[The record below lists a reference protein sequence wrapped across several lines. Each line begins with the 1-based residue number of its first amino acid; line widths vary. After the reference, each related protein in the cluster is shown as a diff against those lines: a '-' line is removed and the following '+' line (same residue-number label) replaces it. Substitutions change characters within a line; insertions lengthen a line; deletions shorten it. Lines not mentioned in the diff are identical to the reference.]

1 MIYVDIGQRAFSDA
15 SGINTLPEPD
25 HMRLFHGTVET
36 LRFQLL
42 SGGSALVLNS
52 SDTFVLKIDSDFDDT
67 TPLMAYSTV
76 FTIVDAA
83 IGIVEGTVNLT
94 SDDFGDKIGTAVFI
108 KSYLR
113 LERYLAGVTTP
124 SVLVQDTIFTFN
136 SIDSI
141 TALPQPGD
149 PEYYNAAQV
158 NAKFAA
164 LFDRTDPCA
173 FTTTTE
179 TGETVTFTAADI
191 GVDAEVCDFEVVQVL
206 ETAKKTVTN
215 DAAISREW
223 TSAGYVVTYAGG
235 WPAGTWQLRAG
246 KVKGDAGRDGMVYD
260 RETMTG
266 VTITASATPK
276 THYYTAESG
285 DVLTTDWSAV
295 NGKDATIW
303 LKLTM
308 PDPAVSITLPSDID
322 VWMDDFGNEL
332 AAAPDMSVPGTY
344 WIFIHKD
351 VSQVWA
357 TGKKVS

>member
-25 HMRLFHGTVET
+25 HIRLFHGTVET
-36 LRFQLL
+36 LRFKLL
-42 SGGSALVLNS
+42 SGGSALALNA
-52 SDTFVLKIDSDFDDT
+52 SDTFVLKIDSDFNDT
-67 TPLMAYSTV
+67 TPLMAYSMD

-83 IGIVEGTVNLT
+83 AGIVDVTVNLT
-94 SDDFGDKIGTAVFI
+94 SDDFGDKIGAAVFI

-113 LERYLAGVTTP
+113 LERYLAGATTP

-141 TALPQPGD
+141 AALPQPDD

-164 LFDRTDPCA
+164 LFDWADPYA
-173 FTTTTE
+173 FTTTSG
-179 TGETVTFTAADI
+179 TGETMVFTAADL
-191 GVDAEVCDFEVVQVL
+191 GVTAESCDFEVIQIDGDDQL
-206 ETAKKTVTN
+206 TVTN
-215 DAAISREW
+215 DAAISRKW

-235 WPAGTWQLRAG
+235 WPEGSWQLRAG
-246 KVKGDAGRDGMVYD
+246 KVKGAPGDGMVYD

-276 THYYTAESG
+276 THYYTAHSG
-285 DVLTTDWSAV
+285 DVLVTNWSAV

-308 PDPAVSITLPSDID
+308 PSPVVTITLPSDITK
-322 VWMDDFGNEL
+322 WKDDFGND
-332 AAAPDMSVPGTY
+332 ASAPDMSTAGTY

-351 VSQVWA
+351 ASQVWA

>member
-1 MIYVDIGQRAFSDA
+1 MIYADIGQRAFSDA
-15 SGINTLPEPD
+15 SGINVLPEPD
-25 HMRLFHGTVET
+25 HIRLFHGTVET
-36 LRFQLL
+36 LRFKLL
-42 SGGSALVLNS
+42 SGGSALALNS

-67 TPLMAYSTV
+67 TPLMAYSTA

-83 IGIVEGTVNLT
+83 AGIIDVTVNLT
-94 SDDFGDKIGTAVFI
+94 SDTFGDKIGTAVFI

-113 LERYLAGVTTP
+113 LERYLAGATTP
-124 SVLVQDTIFTFN
+124 SVLAQDTIFTFN

-141 TALPQPGD
+141 TALPQPDD

-158 NAKFAA
+158 NAKIAA
-164 LFDRTDPCA
+164 ILSIVEPYD

-179 TGETVTFTAADI
+179 TGETVTFSAADL
-191 GVDAEVCDFEVVQVL
+191 GVVAEVCDFEVVQVL
-206 ETAKKTVTN
+206 ESGKKTVTN
-215 DAAISREW
+215 DSSISREW

-260 RETMTG
+260 RVTMTG
-266 VTITASATPK
+266 VAITASATPK
-276 THYYTAESG
+276 THYYTAVSG
-285 DVLTTDWSAV
+285 NVLTVDWSAV
-295 NGKDATIW
+295 SGKDATIW

-308 PDPAVSITLPSDID
+308 PSPVVTITLPSDITA
-322 VWMDDFGNEL
+322 WRDDFGNT
-332 AAAPDMSVPGTY
+332 ASAPDMSTAGTY

-351 VSQVWA
+351 AAQVWA